1 MFWGK
6 GYKVM
11 TETNMDEISNSVLK
25 AYNKIA
31 EKYVTAYEQN
41 DLTDCKFL
49 DDFVAL
55 LNDNKVLDMG
65 CGCGES
71 ISYLANFGLDIIG
84 IDFSESMLAEAR
96 RRYPTLKFEKQN
108 ILNTSFEDKSFDG
121 IVLTYVINHF
131 NDMGLKSLK
140 EEIDRLLKDGGLVF
154 LSFHVGNEEKYVTD
168 PLDDTIE
175 IYYNFLN
182 LDDLDKLFEGYKRI
196 KSNFRE
202 SFGPEEFLCDKMF
215 VIFRKD

>member
-1 MFWGK
+1 MA
-6 GYKVM
+6 VID
-11 TETNMDEISNSVLK
+11 MDEISNSVLR

-31 EKYVTAYEQN
+31 EKYVAAYGEN
-41 DLTDCKFL
+41 DLTDCKYL
-49 DDFVAL
+49 NDFVAL

-71 ISYLANFGLDIIG
+71 TSYLANFGLDIIG
-84 IDFSESMLAEAR
+84 VDFSENMLAEACR
-96 RRYPTLKFEKQN
+96 LYPALKFEKQN
-108 ILNTSFEDKSFDG
+108 ILSTSFEDKSFGG

-131 NDMGLKSLK
+131 NDIGLKFLK
-140 EEIDRLLKDGGLVF
+140 EEIDRLLKDDGLIF
-154 LSFHVGNEEKYVTD
+154 LSFHVGNEEKYVSD

-182 LDDLDKLFEGYKRI
+182 LDKLDKIFEGYKRI
-196 KSNFRE
+196 KYDFRK

-215 VIFRKD
+215 VIFRKG